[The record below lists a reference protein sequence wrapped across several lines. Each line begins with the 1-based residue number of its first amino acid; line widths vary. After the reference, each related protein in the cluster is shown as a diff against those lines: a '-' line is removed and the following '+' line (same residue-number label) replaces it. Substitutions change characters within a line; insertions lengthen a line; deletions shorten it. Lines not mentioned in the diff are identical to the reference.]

1 MACSTEPTRR
11 ATRATQRDH
20 VAMESP
26 RIAVR
31 VIPRARVNELVGRR
45 DGVWL
50 VRVTAP
56 PEGGRA
62 NGALCRVIAKRAGVG
77 IRSVS
82 VVRGASSRQKVVQV
96 DGISAA
102 DLARVLEA
110 GKQ

>member
-11 ATRATQRDH
+11 ATRATQRDY

-26 RIAVR
+26 KIVVR
-31 VIPRARVNELVGRR
+31 VISRARVNELAGER
-45 DGVWL
+45 DGVLL

-62 NGALCRVIAKRAGVG
+62 NAALCRVIAKRAGVG

-102 DLARVLEA
+102 DLARA
-110 GKQ
+110 

>member
-1 MACSTEPTRR
+1 
-11 ATRATQRDH
+11 
-20 VAMESP
+20 MESP

-31 VIPRARVNELVGRR
+31 LIPRARVNEIAGRR
-45 DGVWL
+45 AGVLL

-62 NGALCRVIAKRAGVG
+62 NAALCHVIAKRAGVG

-82 VVRGASSRQKVVQV
+82 VVRGSRSRQKVVQV

-102 DLARVLEA
+102 DLARALEA
-110 GKQ
+110 GEQ

>member
-1 MACSTEPTRR
+1 
-11 ATRATQRDH
+11 
-20 VAMESP
+20 MESA

-31 VIPRARVNELVGRR
+31 LIPRARVNEIAGRR
-45 DGVWL
+45 DGVLL

-62 NGALCRVIAKRAGVG
+62 NAALCRVIAKRVGVG

-96 DGISAA
+96 DGIRAA
-102 DLARVLEA
+102 DLARLLEA
-110 GKQ
+110 GEQ